1 MKNTGLNSSKPAQA
15 EPASKVF
22 SKQEVEVFKRV
33 FDKIAKGASTINM
46 QAYVQHIKEMT
57 KNKEEG
63 VISMI
68 VKDLDE
74 EGDLQVNFKQF
85 LEKMEEKVGDLQ
97 TSIGLQR
104 IFAFITRDPIKKRV
118 TLEDLQRIRSELGLG
133 VSDKELQRLVNF
145 VTSSYKE
152 RSDFSFEEFEQYALK
167 HK

>member
-1 MKNTGLNSSKPAQA
+1 MKNQGLNASKLGQT
-15 EPASKVF
+15 EPTSKVF

-33 FDKIAKGASTINM
+33 FDKLAKGSPTINL
-46 QAYVQHIKEMT
+46 QAYVQHIQEMT

-68 VKDLDE
+68 VKDLDD
-74 EGDLQVNFKQF
+74 EGDIQVNFKQF
-85 LEKMEEKVGDLQ
+85 LDKMEEKVGNLQ
-97 TSIGLQR
+97 TTSGLQR

-118 TLEDLQRIRSELGLG
+118 TLDDLQRIRSELGLG

-152 RSDFSFEEFEQYALK
+152 RSDFSFEEFEHYATK
-167 HK
+167 H